1 MESDIIAAIVGI
13 LGAGAAYIKA
23 HAENT
28 EIVKSRESTKVE
40 RNSRIASLETTVEN
54 LKSQLEAG
62 NNRFDRI
69 EKELKETNGL
79 LRELLGMFKMTVP
92 PVKTLDELV
101 KRDV

>member
-1 MESDIIAAIVGI
+1 MEPDLISAIVGI

-28 EIVKSRESTKVE
+28 EIVKSRESTKIE
-40 RNSRIASLETTVEN
+40 RDSRIASLETTVEH

-62 NNRFDRI
+62 NTRFDRI

-79 LRELLGMFKMTVP
+79 LRELLGMFKMIVP
-92 PVKTLDELV
+92 PVKTFDELV
-101 KRDV
+101 KREG

>member
-1 MESDIIAAIVGI
+1 MEPDLIAAIVGI

-40 RNSRIASLETTVEN
+40 RDSRIASLETTVEN

-62 NNRFDRI
+62 NTRFDRI

-92 PVKTLDELV
+92 PVKTFDKLV
-101 KRDV
+101 KRDG